1 MKLLKDLIEKSN
13 PVIAEIEIPSR
24 TRKGVKYLV
33 RLRKD
38 GTLDCNCERSEFSPT
53 CNHRDRAK
61 EIWDEEWGYLWNL

>member
-24 TRKGVKYLV
+24 TKEGVKYPV

-38 GTLDCNCERSEFSPT
+38 GTITCECDKAQFSPT
-53 CNHRDRAK
+53 CSHREQAK
-61 EIWDEEWGYLWNL
+61 KKFEEKYGWMWNL